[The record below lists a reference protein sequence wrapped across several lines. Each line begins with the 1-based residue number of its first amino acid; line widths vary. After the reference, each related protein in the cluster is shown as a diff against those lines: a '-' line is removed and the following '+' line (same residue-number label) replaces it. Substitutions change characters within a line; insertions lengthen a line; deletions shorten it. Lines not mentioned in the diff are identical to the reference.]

1 MILYGVNMVKAIV
14 DIPERENRVVNI
26 VKAKYGLRDKS
37 KAITLIIKR
46 YEEEMLEPQLRPEF
60 IREMKKR
67 RKEKTVKIG
76 TIKDFK
82 KRYGSK

>member
-1 MILYGVNMVKAIV
+1 MVKAIV
-14 DIPERENRVVNI
+14 DIPEKANRVVNI

-46 YEEEMLEPQLRPEF
+46 YGEEMLEAQLRPEF

-67 RKEKTVKIG
+67 RKEKTVKV
-76 TIKDFK
+76 KDVDRFFK
-82 KRYGSK
+82 EL